1 MQRTRAC
8 CQLRWHLHELDPDMQ
23 LPSRSLR
30 QVNTRAVCRSSSTH
44 GTASSPRMAG
54 KLLSRIGDLSGE
66 VKDIEKELTI
76 LPVASSPA

>member
-1 MQRTRAC
+1 MASA
-8 CQLRWHLHELDPDMQ
+8 ELDPDLQ
-23 LPSRSLR
+23 LPSSSLR
-30 QVNTRAVCRSSSTH
+30 PVNTRAVCRSASTH

-54 KLLSRIGDLSGE
+54 KLLSRIGDLSGG